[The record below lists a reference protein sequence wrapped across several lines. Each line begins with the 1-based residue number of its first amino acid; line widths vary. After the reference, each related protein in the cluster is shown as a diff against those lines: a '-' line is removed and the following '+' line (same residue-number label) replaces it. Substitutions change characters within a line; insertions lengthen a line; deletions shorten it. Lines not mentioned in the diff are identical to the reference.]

1 MCVCA
6 ITSHKKVAFADSSV
20 YERMQGAAGLP
31 SELRPT
37 KTPDGRCENVPAEY
51 TQISSEPRNPEYIQ
65 NMTVGRLLKTPRVQ
79 LPQVCT
85 IRSVRRDDDENQLRL
100 GMCLFPVVILPKRCR
115 TLGLRGAP

>member
-6 ITSHKKVAFADSSV
+6 ITVPKKVAFAGSFV

-37 KTPDGRCENVPAEY
+37 KTPDGKCENVPAEY

-79 LPQVCT
+79 LLQVCT
-85 IRSVRRDDDENQLRL
+85 IRSVRRDDDETTSSDWVCVCSR
-100 GMCLFPVVILPKRCR
+100 
-115 TLGLRGAP
+115 